1 MSISALYQYST
12 HVMTMYLDA
21 MTYTTVS
28 QSYHDFVTK
37 YVWYRDENDGG
48 ADWRKRLSHTLWV
61 FLYILQNAI

>member
-1 MSISALYQYST
+1 
-12 HVMTMYLDA
+12 MTMYLDA